1 MEKSNNA
8 FSKMFLKR
16 IIMLFLLCSVIS
28 IGQNKTNFVKFKFEN
43 TENQF
48 IMNKIVRYEVKK
60 EFLESFQKEVSNY
73 VLASLSNAD
82 NIMAEA
88 YFEKEDQS
96 VIWLFERWT
105 NEKAFD
111 KFKKNPASA
120 ALTTLAKTALLKPE
134 KVIYVDDLEPITKEE
149 WRRTSKKEDS
159 QMTIMLFV
167 DAKNGT
173 EDDFKKI
180 YHTAMPQFRSE
191 KGVVTYQL
199 SQFKEDKTKF
209 VTFEKFRDDD
219 AFQFHLKFPPIQP
232 VLDYLN
238 TSIKKQPF
246 QDGIHTLIEFA
257 PLTRE

>member
-1 MEKSNNA
+1 M
-8 FSKMFLKR
+8 KR
-16 IIMLFLLCSVIS
+16 TILTPPITMLFLLCSVIT
-28 IGQNKTNFVKFKFEN
+28 IAQNKTNLSKFKYEN
-43 TENQF
+43 IENQF
-48 IMNKIVRYEVKK
+48 IMNRIIRYEVKK
-60 EFLESFQKEVSNY
+60 EFQESFQKEVSNY
-73 VLASLSNAD
+73 VLASISDAD

-88 YFEKEDQS
+88 YFEKENQS

-105 NEKAFD
+105 NEKALE
-111 KFKKNPASA
+111 KFKKNPVSER
-120 ALTTLAKTALLKPE
+120 LTILAKTALLIPE

-159 QMTIMLFV
+159 QLTIMLFV

-191 KGVVTYQL
+191 EGVVTYQL
-199 SQFKEDKTKF
+199 SQLKENKTKF
-209 VTFEKFRDDD
+209 VTFEKFRGYD

-238 TSIKKQPF
+238 TGIKKQPF
-246 QDGIHTLIEFA
+246 QDGIHELIEFA
-257 PLTRE
+257 PLIRE